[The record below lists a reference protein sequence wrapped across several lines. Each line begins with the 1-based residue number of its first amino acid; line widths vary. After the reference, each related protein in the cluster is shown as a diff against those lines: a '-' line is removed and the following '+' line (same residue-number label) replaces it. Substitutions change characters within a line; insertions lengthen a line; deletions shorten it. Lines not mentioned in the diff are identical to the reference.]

1 MNAIRQMSVFE
12 LKDRMD
18 NKDDF
23 ILLDVRES
31 DEVNMCAL
39 NGAIHMPMITIPNSL
54 SELDRDKEIVVMCHA
69 GMRSFQVCQYLVE
82 NGYNAVNL
90 QGGIDQWSREIDPT
104 LARY

>member
-31 DEVNMCAL
+31 NEVNICAL
-39 NGAIHMPMITIPNSL
+39 NGAIHMPMMTIPNSL
-54 SELDRDKEIVVMCHA
+54 SELDMDKEIVVMCHT
-69 GMRSFQVCQYLVE
+69 GMRSFQVCQYLEE
-82 NGYNAVNL
+82 NGYSAVNL

-104 LARY
+104 IARY

>member
-1 MNAIRQMSVFE
+1 MNDIKEISVIE

-18 NKDDF
+18 IKDDF

-31 DEVNMCAL
+31 NEVNICAL
-39 NGAIHMPMITIPNSL
+39 NGAVHMPMITIPNLL
-54 SELDRDKEIVVMCHA
+54 SELDRDKEIVVMCHT
-69 GMRSFQVCQYLVE
+69 GVRSFQVCQYLVE

-104 LARY
+104 IARY

>member
-1 MNAIRQMSVFE
+1 MNDIKQISVFE
-12 LKDRMD
+12 LKDKMD
-18 NKDDF
+18 SEDSF

-31 DEVNMCAL
+31 NEVNICAL

-54 SELDRDKEIVVMCHA
+54 SELDRDKEIVVMCHT

-104 LARY
+104 IARY